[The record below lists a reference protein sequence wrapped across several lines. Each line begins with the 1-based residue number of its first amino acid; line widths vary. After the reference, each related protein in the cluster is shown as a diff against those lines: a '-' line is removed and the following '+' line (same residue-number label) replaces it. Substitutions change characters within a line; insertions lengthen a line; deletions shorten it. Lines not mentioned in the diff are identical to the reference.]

1 MFCRQ
6 NNRRGKDG
14 FELSCPICGQG
25 CWYPLPPQRTTP
37 PKKHSLRTCNALDI
51 NKSAASA
58 VLQPLQTS
66 GVIVYDEQSKRCS
79 LDLSFIELASAVSS
93 QLTHVTLLNLF

>member
-1 MFCRQ
+1 MASNYRV
-6 NNRRGKDG
+6 
-14 FELSCPICGQG
+14 LSVTKAIGILHFLQD
-25 CWYPLPPQRTTP
+25 P
-37 PKKHSLRTCNALDI
+37 PKKHSLRTCNALEI

-79 LDLSFIELASAVSS
+79 LDLPFIELASAVSS
-93 QLTHVTLLNLF
+93 QLPHVTLSNLC

>member
-1 MFCRQ
+1 MFCRE
-6 NNRRGKDG
+6 NIRRGEDG
-14 FELSCPICGQG
+14 FELSCPICDQG
-25 CWYPLPPQRTTP
+25 YWDPLLPPRP

-51 NKSAASA
+51 NKSAAYA

-79 LDLSFIELASAVSS
+79 LDLPFIELASAVSS
-93 QLTHVTLLNLF
+93 QLPHVTLSNLR